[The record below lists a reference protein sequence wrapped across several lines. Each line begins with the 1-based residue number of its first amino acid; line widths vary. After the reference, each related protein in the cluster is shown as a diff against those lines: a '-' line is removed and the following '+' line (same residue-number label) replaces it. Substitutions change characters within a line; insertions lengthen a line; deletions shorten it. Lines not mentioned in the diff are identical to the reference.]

1 MINKIRVLIY
11 IMKSKTLVL
20 LTIIGILLSSL
31 LFPIGIS
38 AHKENAFDYDFHIN
52 RVDGRFFLWAQP
64 NTSSFEN
71 GYPVIFL
78 FHGAAQH
85 AFSWI
90 IPWNKWN
97 RNQVSFTTNAL
108 NQGFFVVCLESE
120 KPVRPGPRAWDVF
133 EKNSSKNGDLNY
145 INDVILWLQ
154 SSSLEVDLENI
165 FCTGFSSGA
174 FMCSRI
180 GISKESLFNAIAL
193 NSGCNADSIT
203 LTMRGPL
210 FDLNKIF
217 NLSVHHPPTLILHGK
232 QDQLVPVECGM
243 NYYTDLQKA
252 NVSSSLLIEPKMGHI
267 WLKDFNQE
275 ILDWFS
281 QHMV

>member
-1 MINKIRVLIY
+1 
-11 IMKSKTLVL
+11 MKSTTLVL
-20 LTIIGILLSSL
+20 LIFIILLSSSFL
-31 LFPIGIS
+31 VPIGLS
-38 AHKENAFDYDFHIN
+38 ASKENIVVHNFHLAC
-52 RVDGRFFLWAQP
+52 VDGRFFLWAQP
-64 NTSSFEN
+64 ASSFHEN

-90 IPWNKWN
+90 IPWNQWN
-97 RNQVSFTTNAL
+97 RNQAQFTTDAL
-108 NQGFFVVCLESE
+108 DQGFFIICLESE
-120 KPVRPGPRAWDVF
+120 RPIRPGPRAWDVF
-133 EKNSSKNGDLNY
+133 EKNSSENTDLLY
-145 INDVILWLQ
+145 TEEVVLWLK
-154 SSSLEVDLENI
+154 SSSLNIDLENI

-180 GISKESLFNAIAL
+180 GLSQEDVFNAIAL

-203 LTMRGPL
+203 LTMRGPI
-210 FDLNKIF
+210 FDLNKTF
-217 NLSVHHPPTLILHGK
+217 NLSIHHPPTLILHGQ
-232 QDQLVPVECGM
+232 QDQLVPVECGI
-243 NYYTDLQKA
+243 NYYNDLQKA
-252 NVSSSLLIEPKMGHI
+252 NVLSSLLIDPEQGHI

>member
-1 MINKIRVLIY
+1 MLEY

-20 LTIIGILLSSL
+20 LIFILLLSSFL
-31 LFPIGIS
+31 IPAGLS
-38 AHKENAFDYDFHIN
+38 APKENAFAHIFHIN

-64 NTSSFEN
+64 AIFSYKN

-90 IPWNKWN
+90 IPWNQWN

-108 NQGFFVVCLESE
+108 DHGFFVVCLESE
-120 KPVRPGPRAWDVF
+120 KPIRPGPRAWDVF
-133 EKNSSKNGDLNY
+133 EKNSTKNGDLDY
-145 INDVILWLQ
+145 IDDVILWLQ
-154 SSSLEVDLENI
+154 SSSLEVDLENL

-180 GISKESLFNAIAL
+180 GLSREVLFNAIAL

-203 LTMRGPL
+203 LTMRGPI
-210 FDLNKIF
+210 FDLNKTF
-217 NLSVHHPPTLILHGK
+217 NLSIHHPPTLIIHGQ
-232 QDQLVPVECGM
+232 QDQLVPVECGI
-243 NYYTDLQKA
+243 NYYNDLQKA
-252 NVSSSLLIEPKMGHI
+252 NVSSSLLIDPEQGHI